1 MYEKMLGEKSTRHKP
16 SQADLRVP
24 KTTFDFYRR
33 NDFFIILSSLF
44 FLLHSSVACSL
55 FLHCCCSPVLRSLFL
70 RILYSICAVISGFG
84 RSARKVKA
92 TRKEHSMWYIRS
104 TCFIAYNACR
114 RCPFIYGENLFERRT
129 WTPNANT
136 ASEEKKWLASWAII
150 FAFAICSECC
160 AKCVKYVWQWAIDE
174 FIGQRIVKSNKKKE
188 LKTNLESTRSSSHQH
203 EHKWL
208 LFLWNRATQH
218 SSRWTFSIEYR
229 WHCAARFSPFALV

>member
-114 RCPFIYGENLFERRT
+114 RCPFIYGENLFEPTTTQNMDTKCEYSERR
-129 WTPNANT
+129 
-136 ASEEKKWLASWAII
+136 EEM
-150 FAFAICSECC
+150 
-160 AKCVKYVWQWAIDE
+160 
-174 FIGQRIVKSNKKKE
+174 
-188 LKTNLESTRSSSHQH
+188 TRKLSDNFCFRNMFRV
-203 EHKWL
+203 L
-208 LFLWNRATQH
+208 R
-218 SSRWTFSIEYR
+218 
-229 WHCAARFSPFALV
+229 